1 MYGATGGK
9 AFVSGIA
16 GERFCVRNSGAEAVV
31 EGVGDHGCEYM
42 TGGTV
47 VILGRTGKNFAAGM
61 SGGTA
66 YVLDEEHDLYRRL
79 NKEMVEVSTVSRKA
93 DIAQLK
99 ELLEEHVAATGSEL
113 GKKILADFDDYV
125 PSFKKIIPHEYAVM
139 KDKIY
144 ENLKKGLSQEDAELE
159 AFNELMGA

>member
-1 MYGATGGK
+1 
-9 AFVSGIA
+9 
-16 GERFCVRNSGAEAVV
+16 EAVV

-47 VILGRTGKNFAAGM
+47 VVLGRTGKNFAAGM

-79 NKEMVEVSTVSRKA
+79 NKEMVEVSTVSSKA
-93 DIAQLK
+93 DIAKLK
-99 ELLEEHVAATGSEL
+99 EMLEEHVAATGSEL
-113 GKKILADFDDYV
+113 GQRILDSFDDYV

-144 ENLKKGLSQEDAELE
+144 EELSKGLSQEDAELE
-159 AFNELMGA
+159 AFNALMGA